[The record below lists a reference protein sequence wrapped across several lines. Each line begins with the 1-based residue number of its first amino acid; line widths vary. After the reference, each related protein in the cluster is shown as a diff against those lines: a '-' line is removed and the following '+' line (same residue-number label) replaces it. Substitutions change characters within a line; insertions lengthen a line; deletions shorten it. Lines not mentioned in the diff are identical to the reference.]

1 MCSYAP
7 INELDVA
14 LPVYEKMLEWAQEEL
29 DIYSYVAALA

>member
-14 LPVYEKMLEWAQEEL
+14 LAVYKKLLEWAQEEL
-29 DIYSYVAALA
+29 DIYPYVVALA